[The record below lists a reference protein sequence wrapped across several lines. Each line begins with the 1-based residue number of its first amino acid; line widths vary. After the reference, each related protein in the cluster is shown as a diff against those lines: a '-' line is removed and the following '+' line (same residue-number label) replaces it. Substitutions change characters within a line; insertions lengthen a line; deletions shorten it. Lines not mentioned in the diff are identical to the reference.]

1 MISQGGKK
9 ILERFVSTAKNL
21 LMENVTQMLQQHYGI
36 WADGHSIP
44 VEQLPNQDTDNVH
57 TARMLHERLKHLLA
71 ALPEEKAEKEK
82 LAVSQLISEQA
93 FTQLNRFCA
102 LRMCEERDLILESIR
117 GGYDSVGF
125 QSYDAIASQVAAP
138 KYERYKWYLHSIFDE
153 LSVELPAVFDRFSP
167 YGLVF
172 PDASTLLKLLQLIN
186 DSQLSEWYDEQDGTT
201 VNFWT
206 EDETLGWMFQ
216 DYNSLEERRQMREE
230 SNKPRNSREMAVRN
244 QFFTPEYIVRFL
256 SDNSLGRIWYE
267 MTGGKSRIG
276 EELCQYMVRR
286 PDETLAE
293 RKLKEPTEILS
304 LDPTCGS
311 MHFGIYLYEV
321 YEYIYMD
328 AWDNQPSLLHSFRE
342 VHTRESFQ
350 REVPKLILENNIFGC
365 EIDPRALQLAALSL
379 WLRAQKSY
387 SQMNIPANE
396 RPLIKRS
403 NLVLAEAM
411 PGNKRLLNGLMEELD
426 KPLQNLIRKI
436 WDKMKFV
443 GEAGLLFKMEKE
455 IESDIEILRKNWSK
469 VNKQSSVDMFKSDDE
484 RQKDEAEQRS
494 IARLARKEE
503 KEQFFNQVTEKLQE
517 ALQQLSAK
525 LSEEEGYENAL
536 FTEDATRGFAF
547 IELCQKRFDCIVMN
561 PPFGEGSEN
570 TSDYLDKNY
579 PAWCRN
585 LVCAFFDRMQ
595 EMLDEQGRLGA
606 IFDRTVMIKSSYES
620 FRKRNLCGFITNC
633 ADTGWGVLDASVE
646 TSTLVLNKYS
656 SDVEGIFMD
665 VLDVNPE
672 EKAIQLHALITAL
685 REDEEVK
692 WNHIRKSV
700 DFGNLPNTIIGYY
713 FAESIINL
721 FKFKNIESRN
731 IIVRQGHAFVS
742 TVHYRLFYE
751 LLNSN
756 EYYHMY
762 NGGSFSQFYS
772 TYREVAFWGDSG
784 KTVKANSS
792 VVLRNPDYQLL
803 AGIGYGKRGEIVD
816 AHILHNKSF
825 FTVEGLALTQ
835 ISETNR
841 YSVLSLINSILGQYS
856 INLYCA
862 QHKHAGYMNLLP
874 MPDYASRQS
883 DINRIVNAII
893 TIKRKWFSL
902 DETNLEYHGLL
913 AQIDISQ
920 SIDKALGKMQ
930 EQLNEDY
937 IRYQELVRENHDL
950 WMDLAGIEPDSD
962 FRKTLNDYKQRRP
975 YEELLSIDGASNT
988 NVIDKKV
995 MAQEIVM
1002 ELVGMAFGR
1011 WDADYATGKKTIPEF
1026 GNVFDALP
1034 FMPVVSL
1041 QNESSPNAS
1050 GSGFPAWEQNIPKEG
1065 TNNSQGGN
1073 TNGAYFSIP
1082 EDGILSM
1089 DADSPLSL
1097 TTHVRDVMRYIWDER
1112 ADDIEYELCQLIG
1125 CKNLQNYLESP
1136 TGFFDYHFK
1145 RYTKSRRKAPIY
1157 WPLSSEDGSL
1167 TYWVYYPKLNQNT
1180 LHSLILKLRD
1190 ENERL
1195 HSQIAATTDKTQQT
1209 LLRGRQQQVE
1219 GMMDE
1224 LNNIINA
1231 GYKPNHDDGVP
1242 VTSCPLVKLIAH
1254 RGWKQECT
1262 ENWEDLQKGEYD
1274 WSHLAMSMFPARVT
1288 QKAKKDWCL
1297 ALTPGLEHLCENKP
1311 KEKKTRKKKS
1321 DTQTSIDFE

>member
-44 VEQLPNQDTDNVH
+44 VEQLPNQDTDNIH
-57 TARMLHERLKHLLA
+57 TARMLRERLKHLLS

-82 LAVSQLISEQA
+82 LAVDQLISEQA

-153 LSVELPAVFDRFSP
+153 LCVELPAVFDRFSP

-172 PDASTLLKLLQLIN
+172 PDESTLLKLLQLIN
-186 DSQLSEWYDEQDGTT
+186 DNQLSEWFDEQDGTT

-276 EELCQYMVRR
+276 DELCLYMVRR
-286 PDETLAE
+286 PDEVLTE
-293 RKLKEPTEILS
+293 RQIKEPTEILS

-342 VHTRESFQ
+342 IHTRDSFQ

-411 PGNKRLLNGLMEELD
+411 PGNKRLLNGLIEEL
-426 KPLQNLIRKI
+426 PAPMRNLIRNI
-436 WDKMKFV
+436 WKKMQFV

-455 IESDIEILRKNWSK
+455 IEEDIDYLRQNWGK
-469 VNKQSSVDMFKSDDE
+469 VNQYRYASLFATDE
-484 RQKDEAEQRS
+484 QKAKILAENE
-494 IARLARKEE
+494 ARKVLKQNKEE
-503 KEQFFNQVTEKLQE
+503 FFNEITERLRE
-517 ALQQLSAK
+517 SLQQLSAK

-547 IELCQKRFDCIVMN
+547 IDLCQKRFDCIVMN

-595 EMLDEQGRLGA
+595 EMLDAQGRLGA
-606 IFDRTVMIKSSYES
+606 IFDRTVMIKSSYET
-620 FRKRNLCGFITNC
+620 FRKRNLCGFVTNC

-656 SDVEGIFMD
+656 SDVEGVFMD
-665 VLDVNPE
+665 VLDVNAD
-672 EKAIQLHALITAL
+672 EKDDQLLALIRTL
-685 REDEEVK
+685 GRGENIK
-692 WNHIRKSV
+692 WNYIVKSKE
-700 DFGNLPNTIIGYY
+700 FINLPNTIIGYY
-713 FAESIINL
+713 FDENILRFFENPTICNRGFRARESIH
-721 FKFKNIESRN
+721 
-731 IIVRQGHAFVS
+731 VAAP
-742 TVHYRLFYE
+742 VHNRLFYE
-751 LLNSN
+751 VVSKDYIHTYSGSTFTLFLICNRD
-756 EYYHMY
+756 MVTWRK
-762 NGGSFSQFYS
+762 NGEIVRANKSYRSGDE
-772 TYREVAFWGDSG
+772 TYLG
-784 KTVKANSS
+784 TY
-792 VVLRNPDYQLL
+792 VV
-803 AGIGYGKRGEIVD
+803 GYGKRGEILD
-816 AHILHNKSF
+816 AQIVNLQTHYLTGEGQGIAFLTRPNAVIILS
-825 FTVEGLALTQ
+825 
-835 ISETNR
+835 
-841 YSVLSLINSILGQYS
+841 YINSIVSQYTV
-856 INLYCA
+856 NLYTA
-862 QHKHAGYMNLLP
+862 QHKICGNVNLLP
-874 MPDYASRQS
+874 MPDYDSCQT
-883 DINRIVNAII
+883 DIDKITNAII
-893 TIKRKWFSL
+893 VIKRNWFSL
-902 DETNLEYHGLL
+902 DETNLEYHGLI
-913 AQIDISQ
+913 AQMDISQ
-920 SIDKALGKMQ
+920 SIDKAILKMQ
-930 EQLNEDY
+930 EQINEDN
-937 IRYQELVRENHDL
+937 IRYQELVRENDDL

-1011 WDADYATGKKTIPEF
+1011 WDADYAAGKKTIPEF
-1026 GNVFDALP
+1026 GDVFDALP
-1034 FMPVVSL
+1034 FMPVVSRDSD
-1041 QNESSPNAS
+1041 EAS
-1050 GSGFPAWEQNIPKEG
+1050 
-1065 TNNSQGGN
+1065 
-1073 TNGAYFSIP
+1073 FSIP

-1089 DADSPLSL
+1089 NAESPLSL

-1112 ADDIEYELCQLIG
+1112 ADDIEYELCQMIG
-1125 CKNLQNYLESP
+1125 YKNLQNYLESP

-1195 HSQIAATTDKTQQT
+1195 HSQIAATIDKTQQP

-1224 LNNIINA
+1224 LNIIINA

-1274 WSHLAMSMFPARVT
+1274 WSHLAMSMFPARVI

-1297 ALTPGLEHLCENKP
+1297 ALTHGLEHLCENKP
-1311 KEKKTRKKKS
+1311 KEKKKKVKKVNS
-1321 DTQTSIDFE
+1321 QTELLFE

>member
-44 VEQLPNQDTDNVH
+44 VEQLPNQDTDNIH
-57 TARMLHERLKHLLA
+57 TARMLRERLKHLLA

-82 LAVSQLISEQA
+82 LAVGQLISEQA

-172 PDASTLLKLLQLIN
+172 PDESTLLKLLQLIN
-186 DSQLSEWYDEQDGTT
+186 DTQLSEWYDEQDGTT

-267 MTGGKSRIG
+267 MTGGNSRIG
-276 EELCQYMVRR
+276 EDLCQYMVRR
-286 PDETLAE
+286 PDEVLNE
-293 RKLKEPTEILS
+293 RQLKEPTEILS

-342 VHTRESFQ
+342 IHTRDSFQ

-396 RPLIKRS
+396 RPLIRRS

-411 PGNKRLLNGLMEELD
+411 PGNKRLLNGLIEEL
-426 KPLQNLIRKI
+426 PAPMRNLIRKI
-436 WDKMKFV
+436 WEKMQFV

-455 IESDIEILRKNWSK
+455 IEEDIDYLRQNWGK
-469 VNKQSSVDMFKSDDE
+469 VNQYRYASIFSTDE
-484 RQKDEAEQRS
+484 QKAKILAENEAKKALNQN
-494 IARLARKEE
+494 KEE
-503 KEQFFNQVTEKLQE
+503 FFNEITERLRE
-517 ALQQLSAK
+517 SLQQLSAK

-570 TSDYLDKNY
+570 TTDYLDANY
-579 PAWCRN
+579 PNWCRN

-595 EMLDEQGRLGA
+595 NLLNEGGLLGA
-606 IFDRTVMIKSSYES
+606 IYDRTVFIKALYEE
-620 FRKRNLCGFITNC
+620 FRKSNMCGYIRNC
-633 ADTGWGVLDASVE
+633 ADTGWNVLDANVE
-646 TSTLVLNKYS
+646 TTVTVMSGQSQDISGTFINVRDELKKDVALLHSINVINKGGYLSNTYVSNSLDFMTLPNSVIGYNFDKSILNVFKLPTLQKRGFEAKGGHKFHVQLFVRLYWEVS
-656 SDVEGIFMD
+656 ESNVFEPVAGNGKFYHFYAPYRDMAEWKDKGIRVYAMN
-665 VLDVNPE
+665 LIRNPE
-672 EKAIQLHALITAL
+672 AQKTIGTYYGERGDIIDAQILKPNMFTTQGYIGIPAKTH
-685 REDEEVK
+685 DE
-692 WNHIRKSV
+692 
-700 DFGNLPNTIIGYY
+700 GYICT
-713 FAESIINL
+713 S
-721 FKFKNIESRN
+721 
-731 IIVRQGHAFVS
+731 FV
-742 TVHYRLFYE
+742 
-751 LLNSN
+751 
-756 EYYHMY
+756 
-762 NGGSFSQFYS
+762 
-772 TYREVAFWGDSG
+772 
-784 KTVKANSS
+784 
-792 VVLRNPDYQLL
+792 
-803 AGIGYGKRGEIVD
+803 
-816 AHILHNKSF
+816 
-825 FTVEGLALTQ
+825 
-835 ISETNR
+835 
-841 YSVLSLINSILGQYS
+841 NSILSQYFL
-856 INLYCA
+856 NLYSGG
-862 QHKHAGYMNLLP
+862 HKMTTYVNQIP
-874 MPDYASRQS
+874 MPQYNSKEEEVVQT
-883 DINRIVNAII
+883 VKNAIL
-893 TIKRKWFSL
+893 IKRHWFSL
-902 DETNLEYHGLL
+902 EETNLEYHGLI
-913 AQIDISQ
+913 AQMDIDQ
-920 SIDKALGKMQ
+920 SISKALDKMQ
-930 EQLNEDY
+930 EQLNSDY
-937 IRYQELVRENHDL
+937 IRYQELVSKNDDL

-1026 GNVFDALP
+1026 GDVFDALP

-1050 GSGFPAWEQNIPKEG
+1050 GSGFPAREQNIPSKG

-1242 VTSCPLVKLIAH
+1242 VTSCPLVKLIVH

-1297 ALTPGLEHLCENKP
+1297 ALTHGLEHLCENKP
-1311 KEKKTRKKKS
+1311 KEKKTRKKKV
-1321 DTQTSIDFE
+1321 DATEQMLDL

>member
-44 VEQLPNQDTDNVH
+44 VEQLPNQDTDNIH
-57 TARMLHERLKHLLA
+57 TARMLRERLKHLLA

-82 LAVSQLISEQA
+82 LAVGQLISEQA

-172 PDASTLLKLLQLIN
+172 PDESTLLKLLQLIN

-216 DYNSLEERRQMREE
+216 DYNSDEERKKMRSEN
-230 SNKPRNSREMAVRN
+230 NKPRNSREMAVRN

-276 EELCQYMVRR
+276 ENLCQYMVRR
-286 PDETLAE
+286 PNEVLEE
-293 RKLKEPTEILS
+293 RQLKEPIEILS

-342 VHTRESFQ
+342 THTRDSFQ
-350 REVPKLILENNIFGC
+350 REVPKLILENNIYGC

-411 PGNKRLLNGLMEELD
+411 PGNKRLLNGLIEEL
-426 KPLQNLIRKI
+426 PAPMRNLIRKI
-436 WDKMKFV
+436 WEKMQFV

-455 IESDIEILRKNWSK
+455 IEEDIDYLRQNWGK
-469 VNKQSSVDMFKSDDE
+469 VNQYRYASLFATDE
-484 RQKDEAEQRS
+484 QKAKILAENEAKKALNQN
-494 IARLARKEE
+494 KEE
-503 KEQFFNQVTEKLQE
+503 FFNEITERLRE
-517 ALQQLSAK
+517 SLQQLSAK

-606 IFDRTVMIKSSYES
+606 IFDRTVFVKKSYEK
-620 FRKRNLCGFITNC
+620 FRKYHLCGRICSC
-633 ADTGWGVLDASVE
+633 ADTGWEVLDAMVE
-646 TSTLVLNKYS
+646 TTTAVTNNTSSAFEGCFIDIRNSSSNEKQNVLQHVIK
-656 SDVEGIFMD
+656 
-665 VLDVNPE
+665 DVN
-672 EKAIQLHALITAL
+672 IG
-685 REDEEVK
+685 
-692 WNHIRKSV
+692 NKSSQV
-700 DFGNLPNTIIGYY
+700 YFENSSLFEQLPNSIIGYY
-713 FAESIINL
+713 MGNQILDFFQN
-721 FKFKNIESRN
+721 KNVKQKGFE
-731 IIVRQGHAFVS
+731 AFGGFVFLA
-742 TVHYRLFYE
+742 TRHYRLFYE
-751 LLNSN
+751 VEKSN
-756 EYYHMY
+756 AYQHLC
-762 NGGSFSQFYS
+762 GGGRHTMFYIQYRDMVEWIDEGRIAQSIPAFRS
-772 TYREVAFWGDSG
+772 TN
-784 KTVKANSS
+784 ANLQKRPGVS
-792 VVLRNPDYQLL
+792 
-803 AGIGYGKRGEIVD
+803 YGERGEIID
-816 AHILHNKSF
+816 AHILKKDMF
-825 FTVEGLALTQ
+825 FTHERLGFINPAVESFICLGYINAILA
-835 ISETNR
+835 
-841 YSVLSLINSILGQYS
+841 QYAL
-856 INLYCA
+856 NLYSG
-862 QHKHAGYMNLLP
+862 QHKMNVYMNLLP
-874 MPDYASRQS
+874 MPNYTSRQS
-883 DINRIVNAII
+883 DIEHIVNKVID
-893 TIKRKWFSL
+893 IKRKWFCL
-902 DETNLEYHGLL
+902 DETNLEYHGLI
-913 AQIDISQ
+913 AQMDISQ
-920 SIDKALGKMQ
+920 NISKTIDKMQ
-930 EQLNEDY
+930 EHLNEDY
-937 IRYQELVRENHDL
+937 IRYQELVRENDDL
-950 WMDLAGIEPDSD
+950 WMDLAGIKPDSD
-962 FRKTLNDYKQRRP
+962 LRKTLNDYKQRRP

-1026 GNVFDALP
+1026 GDVFDALP
-1034 FMPVVSL
+1034 FMPVVAR
-1041 QNESSPNAS
+1041 QNESCPNAS
-1050 GSGFPAWEQNIPKEG
+1050 GSGFPAREQNIPSKG

-1097 TTHVRDVMRYIWDER
+1097 TTHVRDVMHYIWDER

-1288 QKAKKDWCL
+1288 QKTKKDWCL
-1297 ALTPGLEHLCENKP
+1297 ALTHGLEHLCENKP

>member
-21 LMENVTQMLQQHYGI
+21 LIENVTQMLQQHYGI

-44 VEQLPNQDTDNVH
+44 VEQLPNQDTDNIH
-57 TARMLHERLKHLLA
+57 TARMLRERLKHLLA

-82 LAVSQLISEQA
+82 LAVGQLISEQA

-172 PDASTLLKLLQLIN
+172 PDESTLLKLLQLIN

-216 DYNSLEERRQMREE
+216 DYNSDEERKKMRSEN
-230 SNKPRNSREMAVRN
+230 NKPRNSREMAVRN

-276 EELCQYMVRR
+276 ENLCQYMVRR
-286 PDETLAE
+286 PNEVLEE
-293 RKLKEPTEILS
+293 RQLKEPIEILS

-342 VHTRESFQ
+342 THTRDSFQ
-350 REVPKLILENNIFGC
+350 REVPKLILENNIYGC

-411 PGNKRLLNGLMEELD
+411 PGNKRLLNGLIEEL
-426 KPLQNLIRKI
+426 PAPMRNLIRKI
-436 WDKMKFV
+436 WEKMQFV

-455 IESDIEILRKNWSK
+455 IEEDIDYLRQNWGK
-469 VNKQSSVDMFKSDDE
+469 VNQYRYASLFATDE
-484 RQKDEAEQRS
+484 QKAKILAENEAKKALNQN
-494 IARLARKEE
+494 KEE
-503 KEQFFNQVTEKLQE
+503 FFNEITERLRE
-517 ALQQLSAK
+517 SLQQLSAK

-606 IFDRTVMIKSSYES
+606 IFDRTVFVKKSYEK
-620 FRKRNLCGFITNC
+620 FRKYHLCGRICSC
-633 ADTGWGVLDASVE
+633 ADTGWEVLDAMVE
-646 TSTLVLNKYS
+646 TTTAVTNNTSSAFEGCFIDIRNSSSNEKQNVLQHVIK
-656 SDVEGIFMD
+656 
-665 VLDVNPE
+665 DVN
-672 EKAIQLHALITAL
+672 IG
-685 REDEEVK
+685 
-692 WNHIRKSV
+692 NKSSQV
-700 DFGNLPNTIIGYY
+700 YFENSSLFEQLPNSIIGYY
-713 FAESIINL
+713 MGNQILDFFQN
-721 FKFKNIESRN
+721 KNVKQKGFE
-731 IIVRQGHAFVS
+731 AFGGFVFLA
-742 TVHYRLFYE
+742 TRHYRLFYE
-751 LLNSN
+751 VEKSN
-756 EYYHMY
+756 AYQHLC
-762 NGGSFSQFYS
+762 GGGRHTMFYIQYRDMVEWIDEGRIAQSIPAFRS
-772 TYREVAFWGDSG
+772 TN
-784 KTVKANSS
+784 ANLQKRPGVS
-792 VVLRNPDYQLL
+792 
-803 AGIGYGKRGEIVD
+803 YGERGEIID
-816 AHILHNKSF
+816 AHILKKDMF
-825 FTVEGLALTQ
+825 FTHERLGFINPAVESFICLGYINAILA
-835 ISETNR
+835 
-841 YSVLSLINSILGQYS
+841 QYAL
-856 INLYCA
+856 NLYSG
-862 QHKHAGYMNLLP
+862 QHKMNVYMNLLP
-874 MPDYASRQS
+874 MPNYTSRQS
-883 DINRIVNAII
+883 DIEHIVNKVID
-893 TIKRKWFSL
+893 IKRKWFCL
-902 DETNLEYHGLL
+902 DETNLEYHGLI
-913 AQIDISQ
+913 AQMDISQ
-920 SIDKALGKMQ
+920 NISKTIDKMQ
-930 EQLNEDY
+930 EHLNEDY
-937 IRYQELVRENHDL
+937 IRYQELVRENDDL
-950 WMDLAGIEPDSD
+950 WMDLAGIKPDSD
-962 FRKTLNDYKQRRP
+962 LRKTLNDYKQRRP

-1026 GNVFDALP
+1026 GDVFDALP

-1041 QNESSPNAS
+1041 QNESNPNAS

-1073 TNGAYFSIP
+1073 TNGAYFS
-1082 EDGILSM
+1082 
-1089 DADSPLSL
+1089 
-1097 TTHVRDVMRYIWDER
+1097 
-1112 ADDIEYELCQLIG
+1112 
-1125 CKNLQNYLESP
+1125 
-1136 TGFFDYHFK
+1136 
-1145 RYTKSRRKAPIY
+1145 
-1157 WPLSSEDGSL
+1157 
-1167 TYWVYYPKLNQNT
+1167 
-1180 LHSLILKLRD
+1180 
-1190 ENERL
+1190 
-1195 HSQIAATTDKTQQT
+1195 
-1209 LLRGRQQQVE
+1209 
-1219 GMMDE
+1219 
-1224 LNNIINA
+1224 
-1231 GYKPNHDDGVP
+1231 
-1242 VTSCPLVKLIAH
+1242 
-1254 RGWKQECT
+1254 
-1262 ENWEDLQKGEYD
+1262 
-1274 WSHLAMSMFPARVT
+1274 
-1288 QKAKKDWCL
+1288 
-1297 ALTPGLEHLCENKP
+1297 
-1311 KEKKTRKKKS
+1311 
-1321 DTQTSIDFE
+1321 DFS